1 MNPEI
6 FYTIY
11 SPNASREVKRIVLR
25 DMVHAFSVSVN
36 LLWIISPLLRI
47 MEIANWS

>member
-6 FYTIY
+6 FYAIY
-11 SPNASREVKRIVLR
+11 SPNASREAKWIVLR
-25 DMVHAFSVSVN
+25 DMVHAFDVSVN
-36 LLWIISPLLRI
+36 LLWIISSLLHI